1 MARGLHAVHL
11 RHADV
16 EERDVDALAVHDLER
31 FAAVTRL
38 VDDREREL
46 GPAFVEQVAQPRA
59 RRRLVVDDEDARG
72 ASLGKR
78 HAAAAV
84 M

>member
-16 EERDVDALAVHDLER
+16 EERDVDPLAVHDLER

-46 GPAFVEQVAQPRA
+46 GAAFVEQVAQPRA

-72 ASLGKR
+72 GAPGK
-78 HAAAAV
+78 HQVAAV